1 MKIIIKQFY
10 EVCICSTEF
19 NNFGKIHGI
28 NLDKTATVFPVCN
41 TNQSHA
47 NTTMLLVIDRFQY
60 PFGGAGMR
68 LFECSVRSK

>member
-1 MKIIIKQFY
+1 MKFAYVPQNLTILEK
-10 EVCICSTEF
+10 
-19 NNFGKIHGI
+19 NHGI

-47 NTTMLLVIDRFQY
+47 NTTMLLVIDRFQH